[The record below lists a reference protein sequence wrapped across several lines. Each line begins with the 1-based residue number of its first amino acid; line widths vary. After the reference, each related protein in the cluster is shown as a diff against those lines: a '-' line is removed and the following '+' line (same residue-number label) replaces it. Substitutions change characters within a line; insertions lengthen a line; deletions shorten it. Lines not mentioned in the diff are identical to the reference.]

1 MSTPTDPTTPTDHPF
16 TSWVG
21 HHAAIRVPDYEVSK
35 RWFVDQLDWRVVQ
48 EWMYGELQVAY
59 LAPPGD
65 DQFHV
70 EILGGPGAASQP
82 MYESV
87 DASLTQNGLNHVCIQ
102 VASVDDSLAEL
113 RRRSVTIMGEP
124 FELPAIDSRLAFF
137 ADPFGNL
144 FELKQPLGR
153 TIVPS

>member
-1 MSTPTDPTTPTDHPF
+1 VSTHTDPPTPADHPF

-35 RWFVDQLDWRVVQ
+35 RWFVDQLDWQVVQ
-48 EWMYGELQVAY
+48 EWMYGELQLAY

-65 DQFHV
+65 DHFHV
-70 EILGGPGAASQP
+70 EILGGAGATRQP
-82 MYESV
+82 TYESV

-113 RRRSVTIMGEP
+113 RRRGVTIMGEP
-124 FELPAIDSRLAFF
+124 FELEAIDSRLAFF

-153 TIVPS
+153 STVAS